1 MELLQFVQA
10 SHTSSGTTFHRTLKC
25 CNSKNN
31 GDIKNALSEIMGND
45 LNFFLICSV
54 EIIKQ

>member
-1 MELLQFVQA
+1 MELLLFVRA

-25 CNSKNN
+25 CNSKKDC
-31 GDIKNALSEIMGND
+31 DIKNTLSGIMGND

-54 EIIKQ
+54 EMIRQ